1 MVLNGLLAMS
11 ELAVVSSRRGRLK
24 ALADNGTRGARAA
37 MKLTEDPG
45 EFLATVQ
52 IGITLVGIL
61 AGAFGGSALAAPI
74 GRWLETFPGVAPNGE
89 SIAFAI
95 VVVGITYL
103 SLVIGELVPK
113 RIALRYPERVAAA
126 VAGPMRI
133 LSRIAAPAVWLLKVS
148 TNALLSILGLM
159 GARENT
165 VSEDEVRSLIAE
177 GTRAGVF
184 EPEEKAMID
193 GVLRLADRTVRAIM
207 TPRPEIAWIDADASP
222 GEVLERI
229 GSIEHARFPV
239 CRGDLDE
246 LIGVVDTKDLLERA
260 LSGRP
265 VDLTV
270 SARMPVVVHDNLPVL
285 RLLDVLRDAHSHMA
299 LVVDEFGSVE
309 GLVTLTDVLE
319 TIAGDFPQSAEDAE
333 PAIVERADGSLLVDG
348 RLPLDELQDRLGIG
362 GLAADGSFHT
372 VAGLVLYRLGRIPQI
387 GDGVDVASC
396 HIEVVD
402 MDGRRVDRVLVTR
415 TAPPDP
421 EASDEGGA
429 GPA

>member
-1 MVLNGLLAMS
+1 
-11 ELAVVSSRRGRLK
+11 
-24 ALADNGTRGARAA
+24 
-37 MKLTEDPG
+37 
-45 EFLATVQ
+45 
-52 IGITLVGIL
+52 
-61 AGAFGGSALAAPI
+61 
-74 GRWLETFPGVAPNGE
+74 
-89 SIAFAI
+89 
-95 VVVGITYL
+95 
-103 SLVIGELVPK
+103 
-113 RIALRYPERVAAA
+113 
-126 VAGPMRI
+126 
-133 LSRIAAPAVWLLKVS
+133 
-148 TNALLSILGLM
+148 
-159 GARENT
+159 
-165 VSEDEVRSLIAE
+165 
-177 GTRAGVF
+177 
-184 EPEEKAMID
+184 MID

-239 CRGDLDE
+239 CRGHLDE

-260 LSGRP
+260 LTGRP
-265 VDLTV
+265 VDLGI

-333 PAIVERADGSLLVDG
+333 PSIVERADGSLLVDG

-362 GLAADGSFHT
+362 GLAGDGSFHT

-387 GDGVDVASC
+387 GDEVDVAGC

-402 MDGRRVDRVLVTR
+402 MDARRVDRVLVTR
-415 TAPPDP
+415 TAPQDP
-421 EASDEGGA
+421 EASDDGGA
-429 GPA
+429 GPV